1 MIEEKLTLLSL
12 TYLDRSAINN
22 MGVTQWHPVVETF
35 KKSLKSFYDIL
46 DENNLGRPLHLIRD
60 DSSMDN
66 KMKVIESLEEVNAN
80 YKLIDGRKGAFFSV
94 GELIRNVKTPYCM
107 FILDDVEFI
116 TTKDILTPMI
126 ESLEKDE
133 DIIQILFGGG
143 FLTDSRESNNE
154 TINFTEDG
162 TVTPY
167 LNNQIYTRNK
177 IDNNNTSWVTS
188 LESDKIVDVFP
199 LPYWNC
205 LMQTKFFQKIDTKIE
220 SIFTE
225 SRPHSSW
232 SDYCAYTNYSVN
244 ISPLISKEGWPEGF
258 DFINQYKTSYLNF
271 ASYIYPHGRPGAT
284 FGENVE
290 VFRKRCMNE
299 II

>member
-12 TYLDRSAINN
+12 TYLDRSAMNN
-22 MGVTQWHPVVETF
+22 MGVTQWHPVLDTF

-46 DENNLGRPLHLIRD
+46 DKNNLGRPLHLIRD
-60 DSSMDN
+60 DSSTEN
-66 KMKVIESLEEVNAN
+66 KMEVIKSLEEVNAN

-94 GELIRNVKTPYCM
+94 GELIRNVKTPYFM

-126 ESLEKDE
+126 ESLDKDE

-143 FLTDSRESNNE
+143 FLTDSRESNNQ
-154 TINFTEDG
+154 TINFTGED

-177 IDNNNTSWVTS
+177 IDDHNTSWVTS
-188 LESDKIVDVFP
+188 LESDKIMGVFP
-199 LPYWNC
+199 LSYWNC
-205 LMQTKFFQKIDTKIE
+205 LMQTNFFQKIDDKIE
-220 SIFTE
+220 SMFTE

-244 ISPLISKEGWPEGF
+244 ISPLIANEGWPKGF
-258 DFINQYKTSYLNF
+258 EFINEYKTAYLNF

-284 FGENVE
+284 FNENTE
-290 VFRKRCMNE
+290 VFGKRCMNE